1 MLLRC
6 IFTLI
11 RRRPQI
17 SKKASVLKIKDGVKS
32 DQREPQEALDEASFL
47 RESIVEKAEIAVT
60 TDEFFNLYTT
70 VRASRWVNH

>member
-1 MLLRC
+1 M
-6 IFTLI
+6 
-11 RRRPQI
+11 
-17 SKKASVLKIKDGVKS
+17 KIKDGVKS